1 MSSLPESAI
10 SAGTAAASTSTAGA
24 ATTEDETLR
33 DLTRGEIDGCTAR
46 GRDAEAGTLSAGST
60 AEAAVGVGGE
70 GQAEEDDLGNAVA
83 PPADPTG
90 NLSPFLDRSHT
101 PSFCSL
107 SFQARRMSSVRKS
120 SSWTSAA
127 SVYTSCGMAEMESK
141 RLTCKPLP
149 HAATISR
156 AATISTQVFPSA
168 LTCWSFSMQ
177 VSFISGSAAAQIA
190 MSASTSMA
198 SLSTRRRRPLG
209 RNGMGKVARLEL
221 EPATHV

>member
-1 MSSLPESAI
+1 MSSLLDSAI
-10 SAGTAAASTSTAGA
+10 SAGTAAASTSTTGA
-24 ATTEDETLR
+24 VTNEDETLR

-70 GQAEEDDLGNAVA
+70 GQAEEDDLVNAAA

-107 SFQARRMSSVRKS
+107 SFQARRMSSARKS
-120 SSWTSAA
+120 SS
-127 SVYTSCGMAEMESK
+127 CD
-141 RLTCKPLP
+141 PLP

-168 LTCWSFSMQ
+168 LTCWTFSMQ

-190 MSASTSMA
+190 MSASTSTA

-221 EPATHV
+221 EPATQVW